1 MRLLDVGLQ
10 RARIKRAV
18 KHVRS
23 GSQILDIGC
32 HQGELSSFVALGR
45 SHYFGIDPD
54 LAVPAANLV
63 RGWFPDDVPTEWKES
78 LFDHCVALA
87 VLEHVPIGQLTGF
100 LESARGLLRPTG
112 TLIATVPSPATDRV
126 LAVLHRLRLIDGMD
140 LEAHDGLTLAQ
151 LLDAA
156 AEAGFR
162 LLRHDRFQL
171 GLNNL
176 LIWERP

>member
-18 KHVRS
+18 RHIRP
-23 GSQILDIGC
+23 GSLILDIGC
-32 HQGELSSFVALGR
+32 HQGELAAFASVAR
-45 SHYFGIDPD
+45 SQYFGIDPD
-54 LAVPAANLV
+54 LAAPAANLV
-63 RGWFPDDVPTEWKES
+63 RGRFPDEVPAEWKEL
-78 LFDHCVALA
+78 LFDHCIALA
-87 VLEHVPIGQLTGF
+87 VLEHVPIGHLTGF
-100 LESARGLLRPTG
+100 LESACALLRPTG

-140 LEAHDGLTLAQ
+140 LEAHDGLTMAQ
-151 LLDAA
+151 LLEAA

-162 LLRHDRFQL
+162 LVRHDEFQL
-171 GLNNL
+171 GMNNL

>member
-18 KHVRS
+18 KHIRPDS
-23 GSQILDIGC
+23 LILDIGC
-32 HQGELSSFVALGR
+32 HQGELSNFAAVGHSQ
-45 SHYFGIDPD
+45 YFGIDPD
-54 LAVPAANLV
+54 LAAPATTLA
-63 RGWFPDDVPTEWKES
+63 RGRFPDDVPAGWKEL

-100 LESARGLLRPTG
+100 LESARALLRPAG

-151 LLDAA
+151 LLEAA

-162 LLRHDRFQL
+162 LVRHDRFQL
-171 GLNNL
+171 GMNNL